1 MAKLGTTPTSAPPRH
16 TPRLVAATV
25 IATFFG
31 AGFVPRAPGTAGAA
45 AAIPLALLLDRLGTP
60 SYFLALCAIVCLGI
74 WAADVY
80 DEAWGTHD
88 AQHIVVDEAAGTL
101 LTLALVP
108 RTPANLLLG
117 FLLFRLF
124 DIWKPWPVR
133 WADRHVGG
141 GFGSMFDDLLAG
153 CYAGALLLIIE
164 RTGLVA
170 LLAGYL
176 SSRF

>member
-1 MAKLGTTPTSAPPRH
+1 
-16 TPRLVAATV
+16 VAATT

-31 AGFVPRAPGTAGAA
+31 AGYLPRAPGTAGAL

-60 SYFLALCAIVCLGI
+60 SYLLALLAVVALGI

-88 AQHIVVDEAAGTL
+88 AQTIVVDEAAGTL

-108 RTPANLLLG
+108 RTAANLLLG

-141 GFGSMFDDLLAG
+141 GFGSMLDDLLAG
-153 CYAGALLLIIE
+153 CYAAALLLVIE

-176 SSRF
+176 SAHL

>member
-1 MAKLGTTPTSAPPRH
+1 
-16 TPRLVAATV
+16 LVLATV

-31 AGFVPRAPGTAGAA
+31 AGFVPRAPGTAGAL
-45 AAIPLALLLDRLGTP
+45 AAIPVALLVDRLGTL
-60 SYFLALCAIVCLGI
+60 SYFLVLFAIICLGV

-88 AQHIVVDEAAGTL
+88 AQTIVVDEAAGLL
-101 LTLALVP
+101 LTLAFVP
-108 RTPANLLLG
+108 RTAANLVLG
-117 FLLFRLF
+117 LLLFRLF

-141 GFGSMFDDLLAG
+141 GFGSMFDDLLAA
-153 CYAGALLLIIE
+153 CYAAALLLIIE

-170 LLAGYL
+170 LLTGYL
-176 SSRF
+176 SARF

>member
-1 MAKLGTTPTSAPPRH
+1 MARPSTIPTTAPSRR
-16 TPRLVAATV
+16 TPQLMLATV

-45 AAIPLALLLDRLGTP
+45 AAIPLAWLLDRWGPP
-60 SYFLALCAIVCLGI
+60 SYWLALVAVVGLGI

-88 AQHIVVDEAAGTL
+88 ARVIVVDEAAGIL
-101 LTLALVP
+101 LTLAFVP
-108 RTPANLLLG
+108 RSPANLVLG

-133 WADRHVGG
+133 WVDRHVGG
-141 GFGSMFDDLLAG
+141 GLGSMLDDLLAAA
-153 CYAGALLLIIE
+153 YAAALLLVVH
-164 RTGLVA
+164 RAGLVA
-170 LLAGYL
+170 LVTGYL
-176 SSRF
+176 SARW

>member
-1 MAKLGTTPTSAPPRH
+1 ML
-16 TPRLVAATV
+16 ATI

-31 AGFVPRAPGTAGAA
+31 AGFVPKAPGTAGALA
-45 AAIPLALLLDRLGTP
+45 ALPLALLADRLGGF
-60 SYFLALCAIVCLGI
+60 SYFLVLFAVVCLGI

-88 AQHIVVDEAAGTL
+88 AQTIVVDEVAGTL
-101 LTLALVP
+101 LTLAFVP
-108 RTPANLLLG
+108 RTLANLVLG

-153 CYAGALLLIIE
+153 CYAAALLIVIE

-170 LLAGYL
+170 LLTGYL
-176 SSRF
+176 SARF